1 MWAPINTSG
10 QPAEAVAL
18 DRRLSMG
25 QAIPRQ
31 HPGVV
36 LRSQFNQLRALLAVA
51 MVAVVGLTVA
61 VVILATDTDQV
72 ASTSSAKPIESINY
86 GDSKYV
92 NPSTGYPTAITPRP
106 EAGTRPD
113 GGPEEGISGAPP
125 PRQPSVAAGTRPDG
139 GPEEGISGAT
149 TARLPSVAAGTRPDG
164 GPEEGTAGVTS
175 SQPRV
180 TEHRAFPGLSDR
192 ASSPHSEA
200 SESQSGAK
208 DYSMN
213 GATGDVAPEPEVK
226 FGSRPDGGPEEGM
239 HLVRPGSGN

>member
-1 MWAPINTSG
+1 MINTDVGPHKQEQASRRG
-10 QPAEAVAL
+10 GRLRQEAV
-18 DRRLSMG
+18 MG

-72 ASTSSAKPIESINY
+72 SSTSTARPIESINY
-86 GDSKYV
+86 GNSTV
-92 NPSTGYPTAITPRP
+92 NPSTGFPLAADRP

-113 GGPEEGISGAPP
+113 GGPEEGISGATAA
-125 PRQPSVAAGTRPDG
+125 RQSTVQPGTRPDG
-139 GPEEGISGAT
+139 GP
-149 TARLPSVAAGTRPDG
+149 D
-164 GPEEGTAGVTS
+164 EGTAGVTS
-175 SQPRV
+175 SNQQYV
-180 TEHRAFPGLSDR
+180 LPGLSDR
-192 ASSPHSEA
+192 ASSAQSEG
-200 SESQSGAK
+200 SQSQSGTK

-213 GATGDVAPEPEVK
+213 GATGEVAPEPEAK
-226 FGSRPDGGPEEGM
+226 FGSRADGGPEEGI

>member
-1 MWAPINTSG
+1 
-10 QPAEAVAL
+10 
-18 DRRLSMG
+18 MG

-61 VVILATDTDQV
+61 VVILATDSDQV
-72 ASTSSAKPIESINY
+72 ASTSSARPIESINY

-92 NPSTGYPTAITPRP
+92 NPSTGYPTALTPRP

-113 GGPEEGISGAPP
+113 GGPEEGISGATSA
-125 PRQPSVAAGTRPDG
+125 RQ
-139 GPEEGISGAT
+139 
-149 TARLPSVAAGTRPDG
+149 PSVAAGTRPDG

-180 TEHRAFPGLSDR
+180 IEQRMLPNGTTGDSAHAPVPP
-192 ASSPHSEA
+192 AAP
-200 SESQSGAK
+200 AK

-213 GATGDVAPEPEVK
+213 GASCDVAPEPEVK

>member
-113 GGPEEGISGAPP
+113 GGPEEGISGATSA
-125 PRQPSVAAGTRPDG
+125 RQ
-139 GPEEGISGAT
+139 
-149 TARLPSVAAGTRPDG
+149 PSVAAGTRPDG

>member
-1 MWAPINTSG
+1 MSVPINTSG

-113 GGPEEGISGAPP
+113 SIRTRGRQPP
-125 PRQPSVAAGTRPDG
+125 PSRRVGADGTDTG
-139 GPEEGISGAT
+139 
-149 TARLPSVAAGTRPDG
+149 
-164 GPEEGTAGVTS
+164 
-175 SQPRV
+175 
-180 TEHRAFPGLSDR
+180 EHQER
-192 ASSPHSEA
+192 
-200 SESQSGAK
+200 
-208 DYSMN
+208 
-213 GATGDVAPEPEVK
+213 
-226 FGSRPDGGPEEGM
+226 
-239 HLVRPGSGN
+239 